1 MPGVDPHFN
10 LDLPELQKEANWT
23 EVRSISSLGTFRSQ
37 TGKILNLGEEKKGW
51 SPRGAIHPIDV
62 KTAPTPET
70 YNFDSISPMAVGAG
84 LWRSLRAHQVYGANT
99 DVGKTIVSTVLC
111 RAVQQQ
117 RKRAGF
123 LKPVS
128 TGALDEADDR

>member
-1 MPGVDPHFN
+1 M
-10 LDLPELQKEANWT
+10 
-23 EVRSISSLGTFRSQ
+23 
-37 TGKILNLGEEKKGW
+37 
-51 SPRGAIHPIDV
+51 AI
-62 KTAPTPET
+62 
-70 YNFDSISPMAVGAG
+70 GAG

-117 RKRAGF
+117 KQTAGF

-128 TGALDEADDR
+128 TGALDEADDRYCTPTNSQ